1 MAGASRCQKLA
12 GLSGDVPDAAA
23 SGRLFQNRGGLSLI
37 HERAI
42 SVRRSSGYSAALSV
56 VRLALAVAAIPA
68 LTYSLGLPLYGLWS
82 VLISLLSLTS
92 LLQLGM
98 APAVTFQVA
107 QARADTLATKSILV
121 TSFMLF
127 GGLGLLAGLT
137 LFLAAHPI
145 ANLVFGHTELVKE
158 AESVLPI
165 VGLAAACQFLR
176 QWVMAAEAGLQRY
189 DLQAWGDGMG
199 TIGLYGGLVVLASL
213 KSGVAV
219 LASWWAFA
227 SFGTLLGH
235 WYLWRTRT
243 ALAVPLTRGWDSSH
257 ARELLHFGLRQWP
270 SQLGGNFFGHV
281 DRVVVN
287 LILGP
292 SAAGLYSAATSV
304 GVRINELSAA
314 PVQVTGPVMASTDSP
329 GRRVAVYRNAQ
340 SLNML
345 LAYLLA
351 AGVMLGAQPLGLIL
365 VPTEAETMASVLRI
379 SGLCYG
385 VYSMNAVAFYA
396 AQGLGRPSINSRW
409 MLTGGFSFLTLLLPL
424 SATFGL
430 RGAVWANLA
439 FAVTL
444 GINCEVLRHLGLSRI
459 PSAIT
464 GGKALL
470 SLAGCFLVSAVA
482 LPATDNPLL
491 QLLLAGCTLGLTGLW
506 ILLRLLRVATAA
518 SRESRASC

>member
-1 MAGASRCQKLA
+1 MRLGLA
-12 GLSGDVPDAAA
+12 
-23 SGRLFQNRGGLSLI
+23 I
-37 HERAI
+37 
-42 SVRRSSGYSAALSV
+42 
-56 VRLALAVAAIPA
+56 AAIPA
-68 LTYSLGLPLYGLWS
+68 LTHSLGLSLYGLWS
-82 VLISLLSLTS
+82 VLISLLTLTS

-107 QARADTLATKSILV
+107 QSRTDKPTTKAILA

-127 GGLGLLAGLT
+127 SGLGLLAGLT
-137 LFLAAHPI
+137 LSLAAHPI

-158 AESVLPI
+158 AEDVLPI
-165 VGLAAACQFLR
+165 VGLAAGCQFLR

-189 DLQAWGDGMG
+189 DLQAWADGLG

-213 KSGVAV
+213 RSSVAV
-219 LASWWAFA
+219 LTSWWVFA

-243 ALAVPLTRGWDSSH
+243 ELAVPLRGGWNSRY
-257 ARELLHFGLRQWP
+257 ARNLLHFGLRQWP

-281 DRVVVN
+281 DRVVVH

-314 PVQVTGPVMASTDSP
+314 PVQVTGPAMASTESP
-329 GRRVAVYRNAQ
+329 ARRANLYRSAQ

-351 AGVMLGAQPLGLIL
+351 AGVMLAAQPLASIL
-365 VPTEAETMASVLRI
+365 VPTQAETMASVLRI

-385 VYSMNAVAFYA
+385 VYSMNAVAYYA

-409 MLTGGFSFLTLLLPL
+409 MLTGGFAFLVLLLPL
-424 SATFGL
+424 SGMFGL
-430 RGAVWANLA
+430 RGAMWANLA
-439 FAVTL
+439 FSVTL
-444 GINCEVLRHLGLSRI
+444 GINWEVMRQLRIERF
-459 PSAIT
+459 PAIIA
-464 GGKALL
+464 GGKASL
-470 SLAGCFLVSAVA
+470 SLAGCFAVSAVA
-482 LPATDNPLL
+482 LPATHNPLL
-491 QLLLAGCTLGLTGLW
+491 QLLVAGCTLGFTGYW
-506 ILLRLLRVATAA
+506 ILLRFLHVATAP
-518 SRESRASC
+518 SRESLPSR